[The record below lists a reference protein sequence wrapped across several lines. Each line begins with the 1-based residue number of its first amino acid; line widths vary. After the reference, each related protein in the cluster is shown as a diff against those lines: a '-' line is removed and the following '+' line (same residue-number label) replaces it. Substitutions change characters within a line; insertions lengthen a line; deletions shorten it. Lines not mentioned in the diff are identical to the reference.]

1 MNRLNEK
8 IILVIG
14 AGGGIGAACVRRLAG
29 EGALVMSSDL
39 PGSGAKEG
47 AAFRVSCDVT
57 SIASLDNL
65 YCIIRKEVGRLD
77 GFVYCSGL
85 GSSKGFLE
93 TSIGHFDEIMAVNL
107 RGAFYASQKAAE
119 LMKTGGSMVFIASQK
134 GLCGSTGSL
143 AYNTSKAG
151 MVVMARSMA
160 LELGVK
166 GIRVNC
172 VCPGPTETAM
182 FQDDMR
188 CQQDPAG
195 AREKVAASNPLHKI
209 TDPAQI
215 AAGIAYIISDEAD
228 FVTGTELVIDG
239 GSIAGVRNI

>member
-1 MNRLNEK
+1 MDRLNQK
-8 IILVIG
+8 KILVIG
-14 AGGGIGAACVRRLAG
+14 AGGGIGAACVRRLSG
-29 EGALVMSSDL
+29 EGAMVVSSDL
-39 PGSGAKEG
+39 PGSSVKDG
-47 AAFRVSCDVT
+47 AAFQVPCDVT

-65 YCIIRKEVGRLD
+65 YDIIGKEIDRLD

-85 GSSKGFLE
+85 GSSKEFLE
-93 TSIGHFDEIMAVNL
+93 TGIDHFDEIMAVNL
-107 RGAFYASQKAAE
+107 RGAFYAGQKAVE
-119 LMKTGGSMVFIASQK
+119 MMKAGGSMVFIASQK

-143 AYNTSKAG
+143 AYNASKAG

-188 CQQDPAG
+188 RRQDPAE

-209 TDPAQI
+209 TNPDQI
-215 AAGIAYIISDEAD
+215 AAGVAYIISDEAD

-239 GSIAGVRNI
+239 GNIAGVRNI